1 MYRDILLVEDVAPI
15 VVGLVVELSWGGGI
29 VTQTFPTTQGILSIF
44 AATVHKLL
52 LSLIEFLNFILNI
65 PSWWLPP
72 IIMTKQKMKIT
83 NYKLDI
89 VP

>member
-44 AATVHKLL
+44 AATFHKR
-52 LSLIEFLNFILNI
+52 SIVFLNFLLIILR
-65 PSWWLPP
+65 WLQPP
-72 IIMTKQKMKIT
+72 IIMTLKNQDYNFKI
-83 NYKLDI
+83 
-89 VP
+89 VA